1 MISLR
6 QVSKVFRLYNNPTD
20 RLMEW
25 LLPVKRHQE
34 FHALR
39 DITLEIPKG
48 RTIGLIGQNGAG
60 KSTLLKLIT
69 GTLLPTSGAME
80 IRGRVAALLELGT
93 GFHPEFTGRQNI
105 YVNGQLLGMRREE
118 LAELEPEIIAFTEL
132 GPFIDQPVRTYSSG
146 MVLRL
151 GFSIAAAMNP
161 ELLIIDEALSVGD
174 ARFSQ
179 KCIRRIREFREEG
192 TTILFVSHD
201 PGAVTTLCDE
211 AVLLERGAVRSRGLP
226 KDILEEYK
234 ALLAEKG
241 AGNVAMRIT
250 RAVETDSFS
259 PRRHG
264 NFHAVI
270 SKLEL
275 LNERGVPADVFH
287 TDDLAILHVRIDFLT
302 DVKEPTLGFLLKDRL
317 GMEIYGTNTRL
328 QGVMLG
334 AYSSGEYA
342 EIHVRIPLRL
352 GYGDYSLTVAVHDDE
367 HHLEACYE
375 WTDNAAIFQIRDRG
389 KPDWTGVTRLES
401 EFEVTR
407 GASEGAE
414 LSDCLRQRFEQ
425 LPDPLLVEE
434 LRPSPFLTGF
444 GEPEERDGDLVRRL
458 RSKARL
464 IVHPRERCLFLKFL
478 STGDAVI
485 SVALPERKTLL
496 DFSLEPGKTAVKIPL
511 AAEEAGRLILITI
524 EQQAPADSEL
534 FFAGLSSVFDQQ
546 EQVHWPITT

>member
-25 LLPVKRHQE
+25 VLPVKRHQE

-69 GTLLPTSGAME
+69 GTLLPTYGTME

-105 YVNGQLLGMRREE
+105 YVNGQLLGMSREE
-118 LAELEPEIIAFTEL
+118 LVKLEPEIIAFTEL

-179 KCIRRIREFREEG
+179 KCIRRIREFRDEG

-226 KDILEEYK
+226 KDILE
-234 ALLAEKG
+234 
-241 AGNVAMRIT
+241 
-250 RAVETDSFS
+250 
-259 PRRHG
+259 
-264 NFHAVI
+264 
-270 SKLEL
+270 
-275 LNERGVPADVFH
+275 
-287 TDDLAILHVRIDFLT
+287 
-302 DVKEPTLGFLLKDRL
+302 
-317 GMEIYGTNTRL
+317 
-328 QGVMLG
+328 
-334 AYSSGEYA
+334 
-342 EIHVRIPLRL
+342 
-352 GYGDYSLTVAVHDDE
+352 
-367 HHLEACYE
+367 
-375 WTDNAAIFQIRDRG
+375 
-389 KPDWTGVTRLES
+389 
-401 EFEVTR
+401 
-407 GASEGAE
+407 
-414 LSDCLRQRFEQ
+414 
-425 LPDPLLVEE
+425 
-434 LRPSPFLTGF
+434 
-444 GEPEERDGDLVRRL
+444 
-458 RSKARL
+458 
-464 IVHPRERCLFLKFL
+464 
-478 STGDAVI
+478 
-485 SVALPERKTLL
+485 
-496 DFSLEPGKTAVKIPL
+496 
-511 AAEEAGRLILITI
+511 
-524 EQQAPADSEL
+524 
-534 FFAGLSSVFDQQ
+534 
-546 EQVHWPITT
+546 